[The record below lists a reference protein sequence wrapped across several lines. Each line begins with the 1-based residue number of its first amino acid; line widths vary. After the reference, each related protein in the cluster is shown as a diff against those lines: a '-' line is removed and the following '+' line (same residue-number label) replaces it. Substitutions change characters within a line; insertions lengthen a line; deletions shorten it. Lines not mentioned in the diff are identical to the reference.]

1 MVIGDAVQAHD
12 AAATEAGLSL
22 RFTDCDESLRSTGLL
37 MDAGRVRQVVTN
49 FLSNAIKF
57 TPAGGKVFVRARVQT
72 ASVDA
77 SDPAGAVV
85 VHTAT
90 QSALTVRVSVV
101 DTGRGLRPD
110 EVSRLFLPYSQI
122 RAAEMQQG
130 CVGRTPSLVA
140 HRGGGVAGVVRG
152 SGSRCANISLR
163 TGTGV
168 RARGLRLNGRSEAAQ
183 LTGVSAG
190 NIGAVSTP
198 GEGSEFFF
206 VARFPCVGVAVVGAS
221 EVPSRGS

>member
-1 MVIGDAVQAHD
+1 MQDEGKFEYTLRPALLPTVIGEAVHAHE

-37 MDAGRVRQVVTN
+37 MDAGRIRQVITN

-77 SDPAGAVV
+77 PDPAGADV
-85 VHTAT
+85 VHTAA
-90 QSALTVRVSVV
+90 QPSLTVRVSVV
-101 DTGRGLRPD
+101 DTGLGLWPD

-140 HRGGGVAGVVRG
+140 HHGGGVAGVARG

-168 RARGLRLNGRSEAAQ
+168 RARGL
-183 LTGVSAG
+183 
-190 NIGAVSTP
+190 
-198 GEGSEFFF
+198 
-206 VARFPCVGVAVVGAS
+206 
-221 EVPSRGS
+221 

>member
-1 MVIGDAVQAHD
+1 MRTTDGPRAALQDEGKFEYMLRPALLPRVIGEAVQAHE

-22 RFTDCDESLRSTGLL
+22 LFTDCDESLWSTGLL
-37 MDAGRVRQVVTN
+37 MDAGRIRQVITN

-72 ASVDA
+72 ASLDA

-85 VHTAT
+85 HTTA

-101 DTGRGLRPD
+101 DTGRGLWPD

-130 CVGRTPSLVA
+130 CVCRTPLLVA

-152 SGSRCANISLR
+152 SGSRCANTSLR

-168 RARGLRLNGRSEAAQ
+168 RVRGL
-183 LTGVSAG
+183 
-190 NIGAVSTP
+190 
-198 GEGSEFFF
+198 
-206 VARFPCVGVAVVGAS
+206 
-221 EVPSRGS
+221 